1 MKTKLRVIKIGGN
14 VIDDAVKLDAF
25 LGDFAQ
31 MEGLKILV
39 HGGGKL
45 ATQLSKKLGIDPQ
58 MVKGRRITSGEDLEV
73 VVMIY
78 AGLINKTITGKLQ
91 ACGCNAM
98 GLSGADANTILAE
111 KRPVRPIDFG
121 WVGDVKAINETA
133 IHSFLQQQI
142 TPVFCPL
149 THDGK
154 GHLLNTNADTIAA
167 ELAIGMSRLYETEL
181 IYCFE
186 KKGVLANVAD
196 ENSVI
201 THIDSA
207 KYHELKQQKVV
218 DEGMLP
224 KMENCFHALKNKV
237 AKVII
242 GNTDVI
248 KNNSE
253 HFTTLTL

>member
-1 MKTKLRVIKIGGN
+1 
-14 VIDDAVKLDAF
+14 
-25 LGDFAQ
+25 
-31 MEGLKILV
+31 
-39 HGGGKL
+39 
-45 ATQLSKKLGIDPQ
+45 
-58 MVKGRRITSGEDLEV
+58 
-73 VVMIY
+73 
-78 AGLINKTITGKLQ
+78 
-91 ACGCNAM
+91 
-98 GLSGADANTILAE
+98 
-111 KRPVRPIDFG
+111 
-121 WVGDVKAINETA
+121 
-133 IHSFLQQQI
+133 LQQQI

-186 KKGVLANVAD
+186 KRGVLTDVAD
-196 ENSVI
+196 EDSVI

-207 KYHELKQQKVV
+207 KYHELKQQKVI

-237 AKVII
+237 SKVVI

-248 KNNSE
+248 KNNSK

>member
-31 MEGLKILV
+31 LEGLKILV

-45 ATQLSKKLGIDPQ
+45 ATQLSKELGIDPQ
-58 MVKGRRITSGEDLEV
+58 MVEGRRITSGKDLEIV
-73 VVMIY
+73 IMVY

-91 ACGCNAM
+91 AHGCNAM

-111 KRPVRPIDFG
+111 KRPTRPIDFG
-121 WVGDVKAINETA
+121 WVGDVKAVNETA
-133 IHSFLQQQI
+133 IHTFLQQQI
-142 TPVFCPL
+142 TPVFCSL

-207 KYHELKQQKVV
+207 KYHELKQQKVI

-224 KMENCFHALKNKV
+224 KMKNCFHALKNKV
-237 AKVII
+237 SKVII

>member
-1 MKTKLRVIKIGGN
+1 MKAKLRVIKIGGN

-31 MEGLKILV
+31 LEGLKILV

-45 ATQLSKKLGIDPQ
+45 ATQVSKKLGIDPQ
-58 MVKGRRITSGEDLEV
+58 MVEGRRITSGKDLEIV
-73 VVMIY
+73 IMVY

-91 ACGCNAM
+91 ARGCNAM
-98 GLSGADANTILAE
+98 GLSGADANTILAK
-111 KRPVRPIDFG
+111 KRPVHPIDFG
-121 WVGDVKAINETA
+121 WVGDVKAVNETA
-133 IHSFLQQQI
+133 IHTFLQQQI
-142 TPVFCPL
+142 TPVFCSL

-154 GHLLNTNADTIAA
+154 GNLLNTNADTIAA

-207 KYHELKQQKVV
+207 KYHELKQQKVIA
-218 DEGMLP
+218 EGMLP

-237 AKVII
+237 SKVVI